1 MVKYFYVSLVL
12 CLFAVKGQC
21 KTGSTQKLR
30 HHFRGRVLQRTLLR
44 AVMYKQQAIA
54 ALPQS
59 GSCPRV
65 VRRTILTNKRTLHRL
80 VSALLALVVGISLL
94 TGCGTKSPEQV
105 EKQEDAQTIQV
116 YLWTNNLYETYAPYI
131 QSQLPDVNV
140 EFIVGNNDL
149 DFYKFLQQNGGL
161 PDIITCCR
169 FSLHDAA
176 PLKDSLMNLAMTNE
190 AGAVYN
196 TYLNSFKNEDG
207 SVNWLPVCAD
217 AHGFVVNRSLFEQ
230 YGIPLPTD
238 YASFVSACQAFEE
251 AGIRGFT
258 ADYAYDYICMETL
271 QGLSV
276 AELTT
281 TEGRKWRTAYS
292 DPASTVRV
300 GLDDAVWPGAFE
312 RMAQFIQDTH
322 LTADDLAQTYD
333 DVMNL
338 FRNGEAAMYFGS
350 SAGVKMFQD
359 EGIDTTFLPFFSQNG
374 EKWIM
379 TTPYFQVALNR
390 DLEQDTAR
398 REIAMKVL
406 NVMLSEE
413 AQNRIVA
420 DGQDVLS
427 YSQNV
432 PLRLTEYMKDVRDVV
447 EENHMYIRIAS
458 NDFFAVSKDVV
469 SKMIAGEYTAK
480 QAYQA
485 FNAQLLAEEAPA
497 ADETVLT
504 SGKSYSNVFH
514 ADGGNAAFS
523 VMANTL
529 RGVYSTDVLLA
540 TANSFTG
547 SVLKADYNQKMAD
560 SMIMPN
566 GLMSRRRTMTGAELK
581 ETVRAF
587 VEGWEGGFVPFNR
600 GSLPVV
606 SGIAVEVKEDNGSY
620 TLTGITRNGQPLRDD
635 DTVTVTCLAT
645 EKQMKALLAS
655 ESGTSAGEDTWV
667 KNTWRDHVSGGG
679 AALAEPE
686 NYMTLR

>member
-1 MVKYFYVSLVL
+1 M
-12 CLFAVKGQC
+12 
-21 KTGSTQKLR
+21 
-30 HHFRGRVLQRTLLR
+30 
-44 AVMYKQQAIA
+44 M
-54 ALPQS
+54 
-59 GSCPRV
+59 
-65 VRRTILTNKRTLHRL
+65 NKRTLHRL
-80 VSALLALVVGISLL
+80 LSAFAALVIGLSVL
-94 TGCGTKSPEQV
+94 TGCGTKTAENV

-131 QSQLPDVNV
+131 QSQLPDVNI

-149 DFYKFLQQNGGL
+149 DFYKFLQENGGL

-176 PLKDSLMNLAMTNE
+176 PLKASLMNLALTNE

-238 YASFVSACQAFEE
+238 YASFAAACQAFEKV
-251 AGIRGFT
+251 GIRGFT
-258 ADYAYDYICMETL
+258 ADYTYDYTCMETL
-271 QGLSV
+271 QGLSA

-281 TEGRKWRTAYS
+281 TDGRKWRTAYS
-292 DPASTVRV
+292 DPASTARV
-300 GLDDAVWPGAFE
+300 GLDDTVWPGVFE

-322 LTADDLAQTYD
+322 LTADDLENTYD
-333 DVMNL
+333 DVTGM

-350 SAGVKMFQD
+350 SAGVKVFQD

-379 TTPYFQVALNR
+379 TTPYFQIALNR

-398 REIAMKVL
+398 REKAMKVL

-413 AQNRIVA
+413 AQSRIVA
-420 DGQDVLS
+420 DGQDLLS

-469 SKMIAGEYTAK
+469 SKMIAGEYTAQ
-480 QAYQA
+480 QAYRA
-485 FNAQLLAEEAPA
+485 FNAQLLAEETP
-497 ADETVLT
+497 ADEEIVLT

-514 ADGGNAAFS
+514 ANGGSASFS

-547 SVLKADYNQKMAD
+547 SVLQADYNKKMAA

-566 GLMSRRRTMTGAELK
+566 GLMSRQRTMTGAELK
-581 ETVRAF
+581 EIVRAF
-587 VEGWEGGFVPFNR
+587 VEGCEGGFVPFNR

-606 SGIAVEVKEDNGSY
+606 SGIAVEVKEAGGSY
-620 TLTGITRNGQPLRDD
+620 TLTGITRNEQPLGDD
-635 DTVTVTCLAT
+635 DTVTVTCLAA
-645 EKQMKALLAS
+645 ENQMEALLAS
-655 ESGTSAGEDTWV
+655 ESGRSLDGDTWV
-667 KNTWRDHVSGGG
+667 KNRWRDHLSGGG

>member
-1 MVKYFYVSLVL
+1 MLYR
-12 CLFAVKGQC
+12 CLFVVF
-21 KTGSTQKLR
+21 GSAERQ
-30 HHFRGRVLQRTLLR
+30 
-44 AVMYKQQAIA
+44 
-54 ALPQS
+54 LPK
-59 GSCPRV
+59 SCEGND
-65 VRRTILTNKRTLHRL
+65 LMNKRTLHRL
-80 VSALLALVVGISLL
+80 LSAFAALVIGLSVL
-94 TGCGTKSPEQV
+94 TGCGTKTAENV

-131 QSQLPDVNV
+131 QSQLPDVNI

-149 DFYKFLQQNGGL
+149 DFYKFLQENGGL

-176 PLKDSLMNLAMTNE
+176 PLKDSLMNLALTNE

-238 YASFVSACQAFEE
+238 YASFAAACQAFEKV
-251 AGIRGFT
+251 GIRGFT
-258 ADYAYDYICMETL
+258 ADYTYDYTCMETL
-271 QGLSV
+271 QGLSA

-281 TEGRKWRTAYS
+281 TDGRKWRTAYS
-292 DPASTVRV
+292 DPASTARV
-300 GLDDAVWPGAFE
+300 GLDDTVWPGAFE

-322 LTADDLAQTYD
+322 LTADDLALNYG
-333 DVMNL
+333 DVTGM
-338 FRNGEAAMYFGS
+338 FRDGEVAMYFGS
-350 SAGVKMFQD
+350 SAGVKMFRD
-359 EGIDTTFLPFFSQNG
+359 EGIDAIFMPFFGQNG

-379 TTPYFQVALNR
+379 TTPYFQIALNR

-398 REIAMKVL
+398 REKAMKVL

-413 AQNRIVA
+413 AQSRIVA
-420 DGQDVLS
+420 DGQDLLS

-432 PLRLTEYMKDVRDVV
+432 PLRLTEYMKDVRGVV

-469 SKMIAGEYTAK
+469 SKMIAGEYTAQ
-480 QAYQA
+480 QAYRA
-485 FNAQLLAEEAPA
+485 FNAQLLAEETPA
-497 ADETVLT
+497 DDEIVLT
-504 SGKSYSNVFH
+504 SGKSCSNVFH
-514 ADGGNAAFS
+514 ANGGSASFS

-529 RGVYSTDVLLA
+529 RGVYGTDVLLA

-547 SVLKADYNQKMAD
+547 SVLQADYNKKMAA

-566 GLMSRRRTMTGAELK
+566 GLMSRQRTMTGAELK

-587 VEGWEGGFVPFNR
+587 VEGCEGGFVPFNR

-606 SGIAVEVKEDNGSY
+606 SGIAVEVKEAGGSY
-620 TLTGITRNGQPLRDD
+620 TLTGITRNGQPLGDD
-635 DTVTVTCLAT
+635 DTVTVTCLAA
-645 EKQMKALLAS
+645 ENQMEALLAS
-655 ESGTSAGEDTWV
+655 ESGRSLEGDTWV
-667 KNTWRDHVSGGG
+667 KNRWRDHLSGGG